1 MERLRQRLELANKA
15 LETLNE
21 VLQIGS
27 PSTIERDAS
36 IQRFQYS
43 FEALWKLA
51 KRYLREIE
59 GVDLGSPKG
68 VIRTCRE
75 VGLFNDEET
84 IVALEMVDDRNLT
97 VHTYNEELAEEIYNK
112 LNKYNVLMNSLVERI
127 TRRMK

>member
-51 KRYLREIE
+51 KQYLREIE